1 MSEKLKILFVTS
13 EADPFVKTGGLA
25 DVSGSLPQALRK
37 KGHDV
42 RVVLPEYLKMDDK
55 FKSEL
60 EHITDF
66 KTNVVWREEY
76 VGVNKLLNEGVPTY
90 FIDNKYYFN
99 RPTLYENGD
108 KEVQFTFFNRAV
120 LEMLPEID
128 FKPDIIHFNDWQTGI
143 LALLLDDNYRKY
155 DFYEDIKTLYTIH
168 NLRYQGQFNP
178 EIIGD
183 VLGINYWHWNS
194 GNIRHN
200 GLVNFMKAG
209 IFYADKINTVSETY
223 AEEIKT
229 SYFGEGLDYALRM
242 RSRDLKG
249 IVNGISYDKFNP
261 KTDSDI
267 YYNYDKKNLESKYKN
282 KEKLQKEFKLPV
294 NREIPLI
301 GIVTRLVEQKGI
313 DLITGIIEEAIH
325 KEDMQFVL
333 LGTGQ
338 NKYENIFKKI
348 AEKYPDQIGVKIKY
362 DGKLAQRMYAGLD
375 MFLMPS
381 RFEPCGLSQIISMR
395 YGTIPIVKETGGLKD
410 TVEPYNEFEDTGF
423 GFSFANF
430 NAHDMLY
437 TIRRAISFYKQEEIW
452 EKLIKRAMEEDFS
465 WKHSAQEYIK
475 LYKSL

>member
-25 DVSGSLPQALRK
+25 DVSGSLPQILREE
-37 KGHDV
+37 GHDV
-42 RVVLPEYLKMDDK
+42 RVVLPEYLNMDEK
-55 FKSEL
+55 FKLEL
-60 EHITDF
+60 EHVT
-66 KTNVVWREEY
+66 V
-76 VGVNKLLNEGVPTY
+76 
-90 FIDNKYYFN
+90 
-99 RPTLYENGD
+99 
-108 KEVQFTFFNRAV
+108 FNRAV

-168 NLRYQGQFNP
+168 NLRYQGQFDP
-178 EIIGD
+178 KIIGD

-267 YYNYDKKNLESKYKN
+267 YYNYDQDDLETKLKN
-282 KEKLQKEFKLPV
+282 KEKLQKEFELPV
-294 NREIPLI
+294 NKEIHLI

-313 DLITGIIEEAIH
+313 DLIKAILEEAIN
-325 KEDMQFVL
+325 KEDMQ
-333 LGTGQ
+333 
-338 NKYENIFKKI
+338 
-348 AEKYPDQIGVKIKY
+348 
-362 DGKLAQRMYAGLD
+362 
-375 MFLMPS
+375 
-381 RFEPCGLSQIISMR
+381 
-395 YGTIPIVKETGGLKD
+395 
-410 TVEPYNEFEDTGF
+410 
-423 GFSFANF
+423 
-430 NAHDMLY
+430 
-437 TIRRAISFYKQEEIW
+437 
-452 EKLIKRAMEEDFS
+452 
-465 WKHSAQEYIK
+465 
-475 LYKSL
+475 

>member
-37 KGHDV
+37 QGHDV

-55 FKSEL
+55 YKKEL

-66 KTNVVWREEY
+66 KTNVVWRNEY
-76 VGVNKLLNEGVPTY
+76 VGVNKLSNQGVPTY
-90 FIDNKYYFN
+90 FIDNKFYFN

-120 LEMLPEID
+120 LEMLPEIG

-155 DFYEDIKTLYTIH
+155 DFYKDIKTLYTIH
-168 NLRYQGQFNP
+168 NLRYQGQFDP
-178 EIIGD
+178 KIIGD
-183 VLGINYWHWNS
+183 VLGVNYWHWNS
-194 GNIRHN
+194 GNIRHD

-249 IVNGISYDKFNP
+249 IVNGISYDKFDP

-267 YYNYDKKNLESKYKN
+267 YYNYDKNNLENKYKN
-282 KEKLQKEFKLPV
+282 KKELQKEFGLAV
-294 NREIPLI
+294 NEEIPLI
-301 GIVTRLVEQKGI
+301 GIVSRLVEQKGI
-313 DLITGIIEEAIH
+313 DLVTEIIEETLN
-325 KEDMQFVL
+325 KEKLQFVL

-338 NKYENIFKKI
+338 QRYEEYFRNL
-348 AEKYPDQIGVKIKY
+348 AQKYPDKVGVKIEY
-362 DGKLAQRMYAGLD
+362 DAKLAQKMYAGLD

-410 TVEPYNEFEDTGF
+410 TVEPYNEFEDSGF

-430 NAHDMLY
+430 NAHDLMY
-437 TIRRAISFYKQEEIW
+437 TIRRAISFYRKNDIW
-452 EKLIKRAMEEDFS
+452 KKLMKKAMEKDFS